1 MALAFIYPSDYQLVL
16 SRGLTLEQAIGF
28 GYLVWA
34 EPKDTHIEECGGI
47 KVRCLN

>member
-16 SRGLTLEQAIGF
+16 SKGLTLEQAIGF

-34 EPKDTHIEECGGI
+34 ESKDTHIEECGGI

>member
-28 GYLVWA
+28 GYLVWTEA
-34 EPKDTHIEECGGI
+34 KDTHIEVCGNI

>member
-34 EPKDTHIEECGGI
+34 ESKDTHTEMYNGH

>member
-16 SRGLTLEQAIGF
+16 SRGLTLEQAIDF

-34 EPKDTHIEECGGI
+34 EPKDTHIEEVEGMKI
-47 KVRCLN
+47 RCLN